1 MEANYME
8 RDITFISIETEE
20 EENFP
25 LYNEKTINLLNY
37 LYFLTNIEQS

>member
-1 MEANYME
+1 MKKN
-8 RDITFISIETEE
+8 ITCIPIETEE
-20 EENFP
+20 EEEIFP

>member
-1 MEANYME
+1 MEK
-8 RDITFISIETEE
+8 DVTCISIETEVE

>member
-1 MEANYME
+1 ME
-8 RDITFISIETEE
+8 RDITCISIETEAK
-20 EENFP
+20 EENLP